1 MAARGC
7 RFLPDA
13 PLPPVKLV
21 SFPKDHLIVGEALP
35 FGIYDGSGRLLLA
48 GGQRIHD
55 AAQLDDIIRQETF
68 SEESESAEWMRK
80 LGAAMDT
87 ALRANAALT
96 KVANARPDAEKPGS
110 KKDEVERIPQ
120 TLPEQW
126 EDFILTLEGAFR
138 DVQPG
143 PAWLT
148 RVNQVHER
156 ARQVATR
163 RLDASLYYLVYTC
176 GDSIKNYSSR
186 HAFLTML
193 VCEQAATLMG
203 WPDEWRNA
211 IGKAALTMNVSMA
224 KLQDMLADADMRPT
238 PMMRADIDAHPER
251 AVQLL
256 QDSGIDDELW
266 LDSVRFH
273 HEVPDAGERLDELPN
288 GKQLSRLLRRVD
300 IFTAKMSRR
309 RMRAP
314 MSPVQAAK
322 EACLAEDG
330 KPDLYGS
337 ALIKALGIYP
347 PGSFVELATGE
358 VGVVVSRG
366 KRANLPLVAS
376 LVTPSGAPLGEPVL
390 RDTMTPRYAV
400 RHAVVATRVKVRPTH
415 NRLIALI

>member
-1 MAARGC
+1 M
-7 RFLPDA
+7 
-13 PLPPVKLV
+13 KLIP
-21 SFPKDHLIVGEALP
+21 FPRDHLIVGEALP
-35 FGIYDGSGRLLLA
+35 FGIYDGGGRLLLA
-48 GGQRIHD
+48 AGQKIFD
-55 AAQLDDIIRQETF
+55 DNQLGEITRQETF
-68 SEESESAEWMRK
+68 SDESESAEWMRK
-80 LGAAMDT
+80 LGAAMDH
-87 ALRANAALT
+87 ALRANSAIT
-96 KVANARPDAEKPGS
+96 KIANARVEADKPGS

-138 DVQPG
+138 DVQPTS
-143 PAWLT
+143 PWLN
-148 RVNQVHER
+148 RMNQVHER
-156 ARQVATR
+156 ARQVGSR
-163 RLDASLYYLVYTC
+163 RPDASLYYLVYTC

-193 VCEQAATLMG
+193 VCEHAATLLG

-224 KLQDMLADADMRPT
+224 KLQDMLADADMRPS
-238 PMMRADIDAHPER
+238 PMMRADIDAHPAR
-251 AVQLL
+251 GAQIL
-256 QDSGIDDELW
+256 QDSGIDDDLW
-266 LDSVRFH
+266 LDAVRYH
-273 HEVPDAGERLDELPN
+273 HEIPEPGEQVDQLPY
-288 GKQLSRLLRRVD
+288 GKQISRLLRRID

-322 EACLAEDG
+322 EACLGEDG
-330 KPDLYGS
+330 RPDLYGA
-337 ALIKALGIYP
+337 ALIKAMGIYP

-400 RHAVVATRVKVRPTH
+400 RHAVVASRVKVRPTH